1 MAAGRT
7 IKKYN
12 DDKRRKNSMKT
23 IFAAGDTFSR
33 KNINF
38 VSAELETAL
47 QFNLKRHNNVQK
59 R

>member
-23 IFAAGDTFSR
+23 IFAAGDTFSS
-33 KNINF
+33 KNITF
-38 VSAELETAL
+38 VFVEPKATHK
-47 QFNLKRHNNVQK
+47 FNLKRHNNVQK

>member
-1 MAAGRT
+1 
-7 IKKYN
+7 
-12 DDKRRKNSMKT
+12 MKT

>member
-1 MAAGRT
+1 MTTKGVKIAR
-7 IKKYN
+7 
-12 DDKRRKNSMKT
+12 KT
-23 IFAAGDTFSR
+23 IFRVDAAFSS